1 MNGGKYL
8 KKTTVVIDIDEEINK
23 LQKQKE
29 KLIDKFIIDAE
40 KINGAI
46 EYLKNKKKEVTQ

>member
-29 KLIDKFIIDAE
+29 KLIDKFIVDAE

>member
-23 LQKQKE
+23 LQKQK
-29 KLIDKFIIDAE
+29 
-40 KINGAI
+40 
-46 EYLKNKKKEVTQ
+46 KN

>member
-1 MNGGKYL
+1 M
-8 KKTTVVIDIDEEINK
+8 KKTTVAIDIDEEINK

-29 KLIDKFIIDAE
+29 KLIDKFIVDAE

-46 EYLKNKKKEVTQ
+46 EYLKNKKRK